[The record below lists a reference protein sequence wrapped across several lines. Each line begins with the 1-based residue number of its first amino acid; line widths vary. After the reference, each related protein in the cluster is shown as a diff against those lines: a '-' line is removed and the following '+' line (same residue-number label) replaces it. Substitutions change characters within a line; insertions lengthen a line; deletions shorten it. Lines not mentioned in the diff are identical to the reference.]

1 MKQFS
6 IYLLCVGL
14 LFLAACGGSKK
25 DDPKPNKPDSGVA
38 TPDEVAKTTDA
49 LIGTWKFSSVTKKP
63 DNVKEENLKAFTLTF
78 AKPDAFTSQGAEGL
92 FSAAGKW
99 EFVKNSKTMINLD
112 QKASVGIMEISE
124 PTTKMTIKFKS
135 PSEPQNARTQ
145 GLDGDYELVLEKQ

>member
-6 IYLLCVGL
+6 IYLLCAGF

-25 DDPKPNKPDSGVA
+25 DDPKPDKPDSGVA
-38 TPDEVAKTTDA
+38 TPDEVATTTDA
-49 LIGTWKFSSVTKKP
+49 LVGTWKLSSITQKP
-63 DNVKEENLKAFTLTF
+63 DNVKEEDLKAFSITF

-99 EFVKNSKTMINLD
+99 TFAKDSKTMINLD
-112 QKASVGIMEISE
+112 QKASVGMMEISE